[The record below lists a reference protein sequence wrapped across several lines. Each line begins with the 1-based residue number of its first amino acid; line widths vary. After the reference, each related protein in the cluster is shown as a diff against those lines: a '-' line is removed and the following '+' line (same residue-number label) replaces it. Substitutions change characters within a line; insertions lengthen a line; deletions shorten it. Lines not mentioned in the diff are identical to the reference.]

1 MEKAQDLGIYLKK
14 MRSNVKIKDMNDN
27 VYLVKGLRQFIK
39 HIKDYHNSGPSIH
52 EENGFYFFIDD
63 KFINF
68 LFNIDT

>member
-27 VYLVKGLRQFIK
+27 VYLVKDLRQFIK
-39 HIKDYHNSGPSIH
+39 HIKEYHNSGSSIH

-63 KFINF
+63 KFRNF
-68 LFNIDT
+68 LFNLDT